1 MLSFLTCKLLLITSL
16 YVSLLP
22 PPVDKFFSGCLSS
35 IQVFKCIKKKK
46 VQPFAVRIIMD
57 INSTIS
63 VSERLK
69 GNNTDKGPSGDVN
82 TVYNKMQ

>member
-1 MLSFLTCKLLLITSL
+1 
-16 YVSLLP
+16 
-22 PPVDKFFSGCLSS
+22 
-35 IQVFKCIKKKK
+35 
-46 VQPFAVRIIMD
+46 MD